1 MARPLRVLHIAS
13 ECAPFVKTGGLGD
26 VVGALPIAQRERG
39 LDARVVVPLYRGI
52 DWDALER
59 LPHTLIVP
67 MGGFTAYGSARRG
80 WLGGEG
86 GAPAYFLEHLNYYDR
101 GGLYGDAQGDFG
113 DNVERFAYLCRGA
126 FALARAE
133 GFSPDIVH
141 AHDWQAAL
149 APAYVKT
156 TEWGTPLHGAG
167 SVLTVHNLGYQGVFA
182 PDGFG
187 ASGLGPEYLR
197 GDQFEHFGTLNLL
210 KGGLVYADRVV
221 AVSPTYARE
230 IAHPDKGNGL
240 DGVIRARA
248 GAVTGVLNGIDDRT
262 WNPRTDRHLAAHFH
276 AGDLSGKAACKAAL
290 QREAGLPE
298 RPDVPMYGV
307 VTRLTGQ
314 KGMDMLL
321 SVLPAVLRWDVQLV
335 VLGSG
340 DPSLEAAFEGF
351 ARTRPDKVAAFLRFD
366 DALAHR
372 IEAGSDFFVMPSRYE
387 PCGMNQMYSLRYG
400 TLPIVHATGGLAD
413 TVWNYD
419 ERTGSGTGFVVQEL
433 TPRSLYDVLGWS
445 LWAFHNRRDDL
456 DRMRRFAMSQ
466 DFGWSRAA
474 AAYEDVYRAA
484 YAARRG
490 HPFDAGE
497 SSPASTRGPASTR
510 RPHQGSHQNHQP
522 SQAHSPHQPPPD
534 REP

>member
-39 LDARVVVPLYRGI
+39 HDVRVVVPLYKGI
-52 DWDALER
+52 DWNALER
-59 LPHTLIVP
+59 LPHTLVVP

-80 WLGGEG
+80 GLPGGV
-86 GAPAYFLEHLNYYDR
+86 PVYFLEHLHYYDR
-101 GGLYGDAQGDFG
+101 GGLYGDAGGDFG

-133 GFSPDIVH
+133 GFLPDVVH

-167 SVLTVHNLGYQGVFA
+167 SVLTIHNMGYQGVFS
-182 PDGFG
+182 PDRF
-187 ASGLGPEYLR
+187 AVTGLGPEHFR
-197 GDQFEHFGTLNLL
+197 DDQFEHFGALNLL
-210 KGGLVYADRVV
+210 KGGLVFADRVV
-221 AVSPTYARE
+221 AVSPSYARE
-230 IAHPDKGNGL
+230 IARPDQGAGL
-240 DGVIRARA
+240 DGVVRARG
-248 GAVTGVLNGIDDRT
+248 GAVSGVLNGIDDRV
-262 WNPRTDRHLAAHFH
+262 WDPATDRHLPAHFH

-290 QREAGLPE
+290 QREAGLPV
-298 RPDVPMYGV
+298 RAGVPLYGV

-314 KGMDMLL
+314 KGMDVLL
-321 SVLPAVLRWDVQLV
+321 AALPGVLRWDVQLV

-340 DPSLEAAFEGF
+340 DPGLEAAFAGV
-351 ARTRPDKVAAFLRFD
+351 ARAHRDKVAAFLRFD

-372 IEAGSDFFVMPSRYE
+372 IEAGSDFFLMPSRYE

-419 ERTGSGTGFVVQEL
+419 ERTGAGTGFVVRDL
-433 TPRSLYDVLGWS
+433 TARSLYDAIGWS
-445 LWAFHNRRDDL
+445 LWAYHERPDDL
-456 DRMRRFAMSQ
+456 AQMRRAAMGQ
-466 DFGWSRAA
+466 GFGWGRAA
-474 AAYEDVYRAA
+474 AAYDDVYRAA
-484 YAARRG
+484 YASRRG
-490 HPFDAGE
+490 LPFA
-497 SSPASTRGPASTR
+497 
-510 RPHQGSHQNHQP
+510 
-522 SQAHSPHQPPPD
+522 
-534 REP
+534 

>member
-26 VVGALPIAQRERG
+26 VVGALPIAQHERG
-39 LDARVVVPLYRGI
+39 LDVRVVVPLYRGI

-67 MGGFTAYGSARRG
+67 MGGFTAYGAARRG
-80 WLGGEG
+80 RVG
-86 GAPAYFLEHLNYYDR
+86 GAPVYFLEHLHYYDR
-101 GGLYGDAQGDFG
+101 AGVYGDAGGDFA

-133 GFSPDIVH
+133 GFEPDVVH
-141 AHDWQAAL
+141 AHDWQASL

-167 SVLTVHNLGYQGVFA
+167 TVLTVHNLGYQGVFSPA
-182 PDGFG
+182 SFG
-187 ASGLGPEYLR
+187 VTGLGPEHFR

-210 KGGLVYADRVV
+210 KGGLVFADRVV

-230 IAHPDKGNGL
+230 IAHHDKGAGL
-240 DGVIRARA
+240 DGVVRARA
-248 GAVTGVLNGIDDRT
+248 GAVSGVLNGIDDRT
-262 WNPRTDRHLAAHFH
+262 WDPRADRHLAAQFH
-276 AGDLSGKAACKAAL
+276 AGDLAGKAACKAAL

-298 RPDVPMYGV
+298 RPAAPLYGV
-307 VTRLTGQ
+307 ITRLTGQ
-314 KGMDMLL
+314 KGMDLL
-321 SVLPAVLRWDVQLV
+321 LAALPAVLRWDVQFV

-340 DPSLEAAFEGF
+340 DPALEAAFAGL
-351 ARTRPDKVAAFLRFD
+351 ARAHPDKVAAFLRFD

-400 TLPIVHATGGLAD
+400 TLPIVHGTGGLAD

-419 ERTGSGTGFVVQEL
+419 ERTGTGTGFVAHDL

-445 LWAFHNRRDDL
+445 LWAYHNRPADL
-456 DRMRRFAMSQ
+456 ERMRKHAMGQ

-484 YAARRG
+484 YASRRGRPFEADEPPPSARR
-490 HPFDAGE
+490 PPPSARPPAG
-497 SSPASTRGPASTR
+497 ARGGPAS
-510 RPHQGSHQNHQP
+510 
-522 SQAHSPHQPPPD
+522 
-534 REP
+534 